1 MKRARSGQP
10 DPDGADPEP
19 GEVPGGTPS
28 PGVLPI
34 GSRVLLLN
42 ATFEPLAVV
51 TAKRAVVL
59 MLTGKAECIEVT
71 LDEAFHSENLTVPA
85 PSVMRLSRYVRV
97 PYRAA
102 VPMTRAG
109 VLRRDG
115 RRCAYCGRR
124 ADTIDH
130 VVPRSRGGGHTWEN
144 CVAAAPAAGH
154 HVVDGVG
161 PTAAV
166 GAAAPVAPQHA
177 RAGHGDGGAVG
188 HAHVAREAH
197 HRRRGHGEVL
207 GVERLVEG
215 DLDALGLS
223 GEHEDDRALG
233 RDDGERFE
241 GRVEQENPGTDR
253 EHAHARRAPRYRPWF
268 GIATV
273 GVGLVGSRSLHATT
287 SLREIRP

>member
-1 MKRARSGQP
+1 MPTPNQGRYRGARRAWACSRS
-10 DPDGADPEP
+10 
-19 GEVPGGTPS
+19 
-28 PGVLPI
+28 

-59 MLTGKAECIEVT
+59 MLTGKAECVEVT

-144 CVAAAPAAGH
+144 CVAACR
-154 HVVDGVG
+154 
-161 PTAAV
+161 AV
-166 GAAAPVAPQHA
+166 Q
-177 RAGHGDGGAVG
+177 
-188 HAHVAREAH
+188 
-197 HRRRGHGEVL
+197 L
-207 GVERLVEG
+207 Q
-215 DLDALGLS
+215 
-223 GEHEDDRALG
+223 
-233 RDDGERFE
+233 E
-241 GRVEQENPGTDR
+241 GRP
-253 EHAHARRAPRYRPWF
+253 APR
-268 GIATV
+268 
-273 GVGLVGSRSLHATT
+273 
-287 SLREIRP
+287 